1 MYTDTERI
9 HISHL
14 KRTPAPDW
22 TTEGTADLK
31 LTLKQCSNRGRATLT
46 PGQEGDNIRSR
57 QPAQDLGPDLYD
69 HL

>member
-31 LTLKQCSNRGRATLT
+31 LTLKSHLNRGGATLT
-46 PGQEGDNIRSR
+46 PGREDNNIRSR
-57 QPAQDLGPDLYD
+57 ELAQNAGLDSYD